1 MLFLLPANAI
11 IKIVDL
17 RVPHT
22 LESGSTQD
30 VILDCDFEV
39 QDDQNGLEVKWFYE
53 GEVKQVYQWLPN
65 ISKPQALGILKD
77 RLDLSYKV
85 SSDKNKMYRALKIID
100 VTPDLTGTYTCK
112 VSTFENEDKATK
124 KMIIYGR

>member
-1 MLFLLPANAI
+1 M
-11 IKIVDL
+11 DL
-17 RVPHT
+17 RVPQT

-30 VILDCDFEV
+30 VILDCDFEIK
-39 QDDQNGLEVKWFYE
+39 DDQTGLEVKWFYE
-53 GEVKQVYQWLPN
+53 GEIKQVYQWLPN

-77 RLDLSYKV
+77 RLDLDYKV
-85 SSDKNKMYRALKIID
+85 SSDKNKMYRAMKIKG

-124 KMIIYGR
+124 KMIIYGT